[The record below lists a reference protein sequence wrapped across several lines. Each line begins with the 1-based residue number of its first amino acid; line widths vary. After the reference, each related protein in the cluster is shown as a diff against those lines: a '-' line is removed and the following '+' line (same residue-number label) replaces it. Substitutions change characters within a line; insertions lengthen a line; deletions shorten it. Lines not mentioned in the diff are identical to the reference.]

1 MNLDK
6 KLAALSLK
14 YNPFTPDA
22 PTSAMYPFPTVESF
36 GFRVETLARS
46 HGGFALKFG
55 KPGFGKSSGLRQLCH
70 RLSQIP
76 DVVVKTIT
84 RPQASVHDFYRELG
98 DCFCVSLSPHN
109 RWNGTKSL
117 RQKWLAHID
126 ASLYRPVVIIDEAQE
141 MSTKLLNELRLL
153 ASVDLDARCILTI
166 VLAADEH
173 FPSRLK
179 TPDLLP
185 LDSRI
190 RVRLPYVQQPPEVL
204 FQVLH
209 HALSEA
215 GNPVLFTDDLMH
227 TLADHAAGNLRILM
241 SMAADLLC
249 TALMRDIDR
258 IDESVFFEVFGP
270 QQKTPTNG
278 RRRSR

>member
-1 MNLDK
+1 MPIDK
-6 KLAALSLK
+6 KLAAFGLK

-22 PTSAMYPFPTVESF
+22 PTTAMYPFPAVEAF
-36 GFRVETLARS
+36 CFRVETLAKS

-55 KPGFGKSSGLRQLCH
+55 KPGFGKSSGLRQLCA

-76 DVVVKTIT
+76 DVVVNTIT

-98 DCFCVSLSPHN
+98 DCFGVPLSPHN

-173 FPSRLK
+173 FPARLNMS
-179 TPDLLP
+179 DLLP

-190 RVRLPYVQQPPEVL
+190 RVRLPYLPQPPDL
-204 FQVLH
+204 LAQVIR

-215 GNPVLFTDDLMH
+215 GNPVLFTDNLIH
-227 TLADHAAGNLRILM
+227 ALSDHAAGNLRILM

-249 TALMRDIDR
+249 TALLRDIDR
-258 IDESVFFEVFGP
+258 IDDSLFFEIFAP
-270 QQKTPTNG
+270 QIPTPTIG
-278 RRRSR
+278 KHR

>member
-1 MNLDK
+1 MHVDR
-6 KLAALSLK
+6 KLAALGLK

-22 PTSAMYPFPTVESF
+22 PTSAMYPFPAVESF
-36 GFRVETLARS
+36 CFRVETLAKS

-55 KPGFGKSSGLRQLCH
+55 KPGSGKSSGLRQLCA

-76 DVVVKTIT
+76 DVVVNTIT
-84 RPQASVHDFYRELG
+84 RPQASVHDFYREIG
-98 DCFCVSLSPHN
+98 DCFGVPLTPHN

-126 ASLYRPVVIIDEAQE
+126 ASLYRPVLIIDEAQE

-179 TPDLLP
+179 LADLLP

-190 RVRLPYVQQPPEVL
+190 RVRLPYLSQSPDVL
-204 FQVLH
+204 AQVLR
-209 HALSEA
+209 HALAEA
-215 GNPVLFTDDLMH
+215 GNPVLFTDSLIDA
-227 TLADHAAGNLRILM
+227 LADHAAGNLRILM

-249 TALMRDIDR
+249 AALLRDIDR
-258 IDESVFFEVFGP
+258 IDDSLFFELFAP
-270 QQKTPTNG
+270 KPPAPRNG
-278 RRRSR
+278 KRR